1 MTISGLYLAS
11 KSPRRKNI
19 LNQLMVD
26 FEVLEIDVDEDEMQD
41 EGPQEYLDRIVKSK
55 VTAAGNKILQ
65 ENLTLKPF
73 LVADT
78 VVSHKNKIFGKPTTK
93 DHAHRMLKELSG
105 TTHTVTTGIALG
117 HISELKEIEFVRNH
131 SHTVVEM
138 KSLSAREIERY
149 VLTEEPMDKAGGYG
163 IQGLGASFVKGIGG
177 CYFNV
182 VGLPIQETCL
192 LLDDLNI
199 SYWSN
204 KD

>member
-11 KSPRRKNI
+11 KSPRIKNI

-78 VVSHKNKIFGKPTTK
+78 VVSHKNKIFGKPTTR

-117 HISELKEIEFVRNH
+117 HISESKEIKFVQNH

-138 KSLSAREIERY
+138 KSLSAKEIERY

>member
-26 FEVLEIDVDEDEMQD
+26 FEVLEIDVDEDVIQD

-117 HISELKEIEFVRNH
+117 HISESKEIKFVQNH

-138 KSLSAREIERY
+138 KSLSAKEIERY

-199 SYWSN
+199 TYWSN

>member
-1 MTISGLYLAS
+1 MTIPGLYLAS

-78 VVSHKNKIFGKPTTK
+78 VVSLKNKIFGKPTTK

-117 HISELKEIEFVRNH
+117 HISESKEIKFVQNH

-138 KSLSAREIERY
+138 KSLSAKEIERY

>member
-26 FEVLEIDVDEDEMQD
+26 FEVLEIDVDEDVIQD

-117 HISELKEIEFVRNH
+117 HISESKEIKFVQNH

-138 KSLSAREIERY
+138 KSLSAKEIERY

>member
-1 MTISGLYLAS
+1 
-11 KSPRRKNI
+11 
-19 LNQLMVD
+19 MVD

-117 HISELKEIEFVRNH
+117 HISKSKEIEFVQNH

-138 KSLSAREIERY
+138 KPLSEEEIERY

>member
-78 VVSHKNKIFGKPTTK
+78 VVSYKNKIFGKPTTK

-117 HISELKEIEFVRNH
+117 HISESKEIEFTQNH

-138 KSLSAREIERY
+138 KSLSAKEIERY

>member
-1 MTISGLYLAS
+1 VTISGLYLAS

-26 FEVLEIDVDEDEMQD
+26 FEVLEIDVDEDVIQD

-117 HISELKEIEFVRNH
+117 HFSKSKEIEFVQNH

-138 KSLSAREIERY
+138 KSLSAKEIERY

>member
-1 MTISGLYLAS
+1 
-11 KSPRRKNI
+11 
-19 LNQLMVD
+19 MVD
-26 FEVLEIDVDEDEMQD
+26 FEVLEIDVDEDEIQD

-78 VVSHKNKIFGKPTTK
+78 VVSHKKKIFGKPTTK

-117 HISELKEIEFVRNH
+117 HISESKEIKFVQNH

-138 KSLSAREIERY
+138 KSLSAKEIERY

>member
-1 MTISGLYLAS
+1 MKKIPNIYLVS
-11 KSPRRKNI
+11 NSPRRKAMFKFFN
-19 LNQLMVD
+19 LP
-26 FEVLEIDVDEDEMQD
+26 FEVVSLKFDESYKAEMPEDICQEITEKKLRSALFFLGE
-41 EGPQEYLDRIVKSK
+41 
-55 VTAAGNKILQ
+55 NKAK
-65 ENLTLKPF
+65 ESVVV
-73 LVADT
+73 VADT
-78 VVSHKNKIFGKPTTK
+78 LVFLGNKIFGKPTTK

-117 HISELKEIEFVRNH
+117 HISESKEIKFVQNH

-138 KSLSAREIERY
+138 KSLAAKEIERY

>member
-1 MTISGLYLAS
+1 
-11 KSPRRKNI
+11 
-19 LNQLMVD
+19 MVD
-26 FEVLEIDVDEDEMQD
+26 FEVLEIDVDEDEIQD

-55 VTAAGNKILQ
+55 VTASGNKILQ

-117 HISELKEIEFVRNH
+117 HISESKEIEFTQNH

-138 KSLSAREIERY
+138 KSLSAKEIERY

>member
-1 MTISGLYLAS
+1 
-11 KSPRRKNI
+11 
-19 LNQLMVD
+19 MVD
-26 FEVLEIDVDEDEMQD
+26 FEVLEINIDEDEIQD
-41 EGPQEYLDRIVKSK
+41 EGPQDYLDRIVKSK
-55 VTAAGNKILQ
+55 AIAAGNKILK
-65 ENLTLKPF
+65 EDLAIKPF
-73 LVADT
+73 LGADT

-93 DHAHRMLKELSG
+93 DHAQRMLKELSG

-117 HISELKEIEFVRNH
+117 HISESKEIDFIQNH

-138 KSLSAREIERY
+138 KSLSENEIERY
-149 VLTEEPMDKAGGYG
+149 VSTEEPMDKAGGYG

-182 VGLPIQETCL
+182 VGLPIQETCSL
-192 LLDDLNI
+192 FDELNI

>member
-1 MTISGLYLAS
+1 
-11 KSPRRKNI
+11 
-19 LNQLMVD
+19 MVD

-117 HISELKEIEFVRNH
+117 HISESKEIKFVQNH

-138 KSLSAREIERY
+138 KSLSAKEIERY
-149 VLTEEPMDKAGGYG
+149 VLTKEPMDKAGGYG

-204 KD
+204 KY

>member
-26 FEVLEIDVDEDEMQD
+26 FEVLEIDVDEDVIQD

-117 HISELKEIEFVRNH
+117 HFSKSKEIEFVQNH

-138 KSLSAREIERY
+138 KSLSAKEIERY